1 MIAATRQH
9 IGLLVLAVMDSET
22 RDVESVLSN
31 FKRCLNTYELWVE
44 SYVSF
49 SALDVDQVF
58 KVGDEAA
65 LVAPINRSIL
75 PSSAVAACTQDGTLT
90 LVHMFHGFPI
100 CTPRQHAS
108 GVANHRLP

>member
-22 RDVESVLSN
+22 RDVESVLSD

-58 KVGDEAA
+58 KVGSELARVVLRSAA
-65 LVAPINRSIL
+65 AAAPTRATRFYSQVRVASFGP
-75 PSSAVAACTQDGTLT
+75 AAQPNAGQACSPQ
-90 LVHMFHGFPI
+90 
-100 CTPRQHAS
+100 
-108 GVANHRLP
+108 

>member
-22 RDVESVLSN
+22 RDVESVLSD

-58 KVGDEAA
+58 KVGSELARVVLRSAA
-65 LVAPINRSIL
+65 AAAAPTRATRFYSQVRVASFGP
-75 PSSAVAACTQDGTLT
+75 AAQPNAGQACS
-90 LVHMFHGFPI
+90 
-100 CTPRQHAS
+100 PR
-108 GVANHRLP
+108 

>member
-22 RDVESVLSN
+22 RDVESVLSD
-31 FKRCLNTYELWVE
+31 FKRCLNTYELWAE

-58 KVGDEAA
+58 KVGSELARVVLRSAA
-65 LVAPINRSIL
+65 AAAAAAPTRATRFYSQIRVASFGPAAQ
-75 PSSAVAACTQDGTLT
+75 PSAGQACSPQ
-90 LVHMFHGFPI
+90 
-100 CTPRQHAS
+100 
-108 GVANHRLP
+108 